1 MLLKFISVYLELG
14 PKGEPCQPFCPVLLA
29 ITASPIPLL
38 AKHAATAQPEVVVSQ
53 NRGSAV
59 VISIAG
65 IWRAGFSSPE

>member
-14 PKGEPCQPFCPVLLA
+14 PKGEPCQPFCPILLA

-38 AKHAATAQPEVVVSQ
+38 AKHAATAQPEVVVPQS
-53 NRGSAV
+53 RGSGV